1 MSAFD
6 WNLVLAGLL
15 GSVLLSVGGL
25 AVVGVLLVRLP
36 STYFCHS
43 SPRSFWIDRH
53 PLIRWTG
60 LVVKNLLGALAV
72 VLGVILTLP
81 GIPGPGLLLVLI
93 GITLLDFPRK
103 RELERRLVSRPR
115 ILGTINQ
122 LRRRYGKPPLI
133 LD

>member
-1 MSAFD
+1 M
-6 WNLVLAGLL
+6 
-15 GSVLLSVGGL
+15 
-25 AVVGVLLVRLP
+25 VVSVLLVRLP
-36 STYFCHS
+36 SNYFCHS
-43 SPRSFWIDRH
+43 RPRRFWTDRH

-60 LVVKNLLGALAV
+60 LVAKNLLGALAV

-81 GIPGPGLLLVLI
+81 GIPGPGLLMVLI
-93 GITLLDFPRK
+93 GIMLLDFPRK
-103 RELERRLVSRPR
+103 REWERRLVSRPR